1 MKIAI
6 FTDTFLP
13 ELNGVARTLGRF
25 AAQLDKL
32 GIEYRV
38 WAPGYRR
45 PIDPSPSVI
54 RIPSVAFPLYPECRV
69 AFPNPWRIRRELREF
84 APDIVHIVTEFNV
97 GVVGFRAA
105 RKLGI
110 PIVSSYHTNFSHYTR
125 HYRMQWLESTLW
137 WYLRRFHNRTL
148 ATFCPSETTRREL
161 ESVGMERV
169 KIWSR
174 GIDGHLFSPAKR
186 DVAWRRELGIDD
198 KVVLI
203 YVGRL
208 GHEKSVELLF
218 DALRLL
224 NERLHDRIHLM
235 LVGDGPLRPK
245 LEREAPRNVTFTG
258 FKRGEDLYRAFA
270 SGDIFCFP
278 SVTETFGNVVIEA
291 MASGLPVVAA
301 AQGGPVDIIRHG
313 ETGYLFEPANAA
325 ALAKHVEELVMD
337 EPARHAMAERAVAYA
352 HTQSWDVIFGKLLDD
367 YREIIAAQAALRS

>member
-45 PIDPSPSVI
+45 PIESSPSVI
-54 RIPSVAFPLYPECRV
+54 RIPSVAFPLYPECRA
-69 AFPNPWRIRRELREF
+69 AFPNPWRIRLELREF
-84 APDIVHIVTEFNV
+84 DPDIVHIVTEFNV

-110 PIVSSYHTNFSHYTR
+110 PTVSSYHTNFSHYTR

-148 ATFCPSETTRREL
+148 VTFCPSETTRREL

-174 GIDGHLFSPAKR
+174 GIDGHLFSPDKR

-198 KVVLI
+198 KVVLT

-218 DALRLL
+218 DTLRLL
-224 NERLHDRIHLM
+224 NERLSDRIHLL

-245 LEREAPRNVTFTG
+245 LEREAPGNVTFTG

-313 ETGYLFEPANAA
+313 DTGYLFEPANAA
-325 ALAKHVEELVMD
+325 AMARHVEELVMD
-337 EPARHAMAERAVAYA
+337 EPARLAMAERAVAYA
-352 HTQSWDVIFGKLLDD
+352 RTQSWDVVFGKLLAD
-367 YREIIAAQAALRS
+367 YREIVAAQVAPKA